1 MKKKGSLIWRKIFSL
16 ELNGILSWKRREKR
30 REKQR
35 NCAFDLYISVLKFQY
50 LFFFIKFALKISN
63 GIFCEDEF
71 RVYRGCIITIEN
83 KIGGIKRGFTTDSL
97 CQLFN

>member
-1 MKKKGSLIWRKIFSL
+1 MKKKGSLIWRKIFSP
-16 ELNGILSWKRREKR
+16 ELSGILSWKRRK
-30 REKQR
+30 

-71 RVYRGCIITIEN
+71 RVYRG
-83 KIGGIKRGFTTDSL
+83 
-97 CQLFN
+97 

>member
-1 MKKKGSLIWRKIFSL
+1 MKKKGSLIWRKIFSP
-16 ELNGILSWKRREKR
+16 ELSGILSWKR